1 MVMRHRPTVLSTS
14 GRSEHALRPGYHL
27 AQWEIQ
33 QLIGEGGFSL
43 VYQAIDKRTHQKVA
57 IKEYFPSSVSIRN
70 SQQEIIVRDDILLTT
85 FNTGKA
91 CFHQEAEI
99 LQNLS
104 HPNVPHYID
113 YINKNK
119 TVYIITTYF
128 EGINLKLWYQQT
140 NKRLSQDWLI
150 RFLLSLLEI
159 VRDVHKEGYLHLDI
173 SWDNIQLQNR
183 CSVILLDFGSACSL
197 LQQDEKNTIILKP
210 GFSPPELY
218 YPEGIT
224 KIGTWSDIY
233 SIGAL
238 AYALITGKIPPVSL
252 VRTIDD
258 NYQPLVSTM
267 LEGYSADFLSL
278 IDHALSLNIEDR
290 PQTVEILI
298 QQLNRVLKY

>member
-1 MVMRHRPTVLSTS
+1 M
-14 GRSEHALRPGYHL
+14 
-27 AQWEIQ
+27 
-33 QLIGEGGFSL
+33 
-43 VYQAIDKRTHQKVA
+43 
-57 IKEYFPSSVSIRN
+57 
-70 SQQEIIVRDDILLTT
+70 
-85 FNTGKA
+85 
-91 CFHQEAEI
+91 
-99 LQNLS
+99 
-104 HPNVPHYID
+104 
-113 YINKNK
+113 
-119 TVYIITTYF
+119 
-128 EGINLKLWYQQT
+128 
-140 NKRLSQDWLI
+140 SQDWLI

-183 CSVILLDFGSACSL
+183 YSAILFDFGSACSL
-197 LQQDEKNTIILKP
+197 LSREEKNAIILKP

-238 AYALITGKIPPVSL
+238 AYTLITGKIPPVSL

-258 NYQPLVSTM
+258 NYQPLASTM

-278 IDHALSLNIEDR
+278 IDLALSLKIEER

-298 QQLNRVLKY
+298 QQLHRVLKY